1 MGGQARI
8 DPSAQKHDT
17 MMKDIVNDQ
26 DARDFGM
33 NLSDVAVVIVAAG
46 RGARAGGDGPKQYR
60 LLAGAPLLRRTLD
73 AFASALPG
81 ARAVC
86 VIHPDDA
93 ELYANAIE
101 GAAEG
106 LAMLSPVH
114 GGATR
119 QDSVRAGL
127 AALASFGVQTVLI
140 HDAARPFASV
150 RLIRAAVESARAY
163 GAAVPA
169 LAPVD
174 ALKSIDHR
182 GLINGDV
189 DRARVRAVQTP
200 QAFAYRLIC
209 EAHDRAAASGYADA
223 ADDAAVAARAGRA
236 VHIFD
241 GEAGNVKIT
250 HPQDFAAAEQR
261 LLMTL
266 ADVRTGLGY
275 DVHAF
280 GPGDHIWLGG
290 LQIPHDAGLVGHSD
304 ADVLLHAL
312 TDAILGAIA
321 DGDIGSH
328 FPPSDERWRGAAS
341 DIFLRHAV
349 ARVRERGGVIAHI
362 DATIICEA
370 PKIGP
375 HRDAIRA
382 KIAEVTGLD
391 VSRVAIKATTS
402 EKLGFTGRREGI
414 AVQAIATV
422 RLPLKGL

>member
-1 MGGQARI
+1 
-8 DPSAQKHDT
+8 
-17 MMKDIVNDQ
+17 
-26 DARDFGM
+26 M
-33 NLSDVAVVIVAAG
+33 NWSDVAVVIVAAG

-60 LLAGAPLLRRTLD
+60 MLAGAPVIARTLD

-81 ARAVC
+81 AQAVC
-86 VIHPDDA
+86 VIHPDDEA
-93 ELYANAIE
+93 LYEAAIE
-101 GAAEG
+101 GVGHGLTMLPAA
-106 LAMLSPVH
+106 H

-119 QDSVRAGL
+119 QESVRAGL
-127 AALASFGVQTVLI
+127 ATLASSGAKTVLI
-140 HDAARPFASV
+140 HDAARPFASA
-150 RLIRAAVESARAY
+150 RLIRAAVEAARAH

-174 ALKSIDHR
+174 ALKAIDGR
-182 GLINGDV
+182 SLIEGDV

-200 QAFAYRLIC
+200 QAFAYNLIC
-209 EAHDRAAASGYADA
+209 EAHDRAVANGYADA
-223 ADDAAVAARAGRA
+223 ADDAAIALWAGRP

-280 GPGDHIWLGG
+280 APGDHVWLGG
-290 LQIPHDAGLVGHSD
+290 LQIPHDAGLIGHSD

-349 ARVRERGGVIAHI
+349 GRVRERGGVIAHL

-375 HRDAIRA
+375 HRDNIRA
-382 KIAEVTGLD
+382 KVAEISELD

-422 RLPLKGL
+422 RLPLEGS